1 MKENQVSQWK
11 NHQQFI
17 SDMANLRDERQ
28 KAWKI
33 RREEDKFYSNVER
46 KY

>member
-1 MKENQVSQWK
+1 M
-11 NHQQFI
+11 
-17 SDMANLRDERQ
+17 RDERQ

-33 RREEDKFYSNVER
+33 GREEDKFYSNVER

>member
-1 MKENQVSQWK
+1 MKENQVNQWK

-17 SDMANLRDERQ
+17 YDMTSLRDERQ

-33 RREEDKFYSNVER
+33 RKEKDKLYSNVER

>member
-1 MKENQVSQWK
+1 
-11 NHQQFI
+11 
-17 SDMANLRDERQ
+17 MASLRDERQ

-33 RREEDKFYSNVER
+33 EKEEDKFYSNVER